1 MSNLRDVFT
10 GPKELFQTLDSNLK
24 DALTHR
30 SKGKAHVIKQ
40 AGTEFTC
47 LFIAYNDKELQK

>member
-1 MSNLRDVFT
+1 MCKDPND
-10 GPKELFQTLDSNLK
+10 LFHTIDANLK

-30 SKGKAHVIKQ
+30 AKGKAHVIKQ

-47 LFIAYNDKELQK
+47 LFIAYNDKEL